1 MRLFIS
7 YAHADIRKVERL
19 AEILERAG
27 HEVWF
32 DRAIPGGD
40 DWWQTILTNIEAADV
55 FIFALSPPATKSE
68 ACRAEYQ
75 YALDLH
81 KPILP
86 VMLAEAEL
94 PVGHLQATQYV
105 NAKTLSNQDTVLEI
119 ARALFTISERL
130 DEYHPPNPLPPRP
143 KFPFPV
149 DPLQEART
157 RIEGIRGASS
167 DELLQ
172 LVVGLKQIARQNA
185 HTVGEARKLLE
196 QIGRSPYVSQ
206 MVATEAKDAAKAI
219 GKGAG
224 IGSRGLMAAGVV
236 VLLATLGVI
245 AALLLSD
252 GNGDGKEADSG
263 DRTETPTEA
272 LTDEPTESVTEAA
285 TEAVAPSD
293 TATSTPTRTPTHTPT
308 KTPTRRPTATPT
320 TPPPP
325 EVSGELTIW
334 YSGGT
339 TMLDFM
345 NLWLDMYSATH
356 PDVTVTWEVIEPSD
370 LPTIY
375 ATAVAGGAGPDLLLT
390 GTEWIG
396 TWADNGYILPIET
409 VLTFADLPVNQI
421 SDAAWE
427 TVTRNGQRYGVPMTV
442 GTLALYYNRDLIADA
457 EVPTTFAAFS
467 AYAANTQE
475 RILVTSNFFFTM
487 GLYFGV
493 GGRLFDENGQNLWNT
508 DEHAAEY
515 LAMLA
520 EFASAYPSPGILDG
534 YDIADFENGEAAML
548 VDGSWNWLNYHE
560 KLGSNLGVTQ
570 LPALDNGAAWLAP
583 VISTAFFV
591 TDGNPDKRP
600 LVADFL
606 SFATSFEAQAALA
619 NDGWMIP
626 VNVETPNLDDPAAT
640 VFIEQAANGIALP
653 ESLLMDRYWVALATA
668 ISSATMGTD
677 PHEAADTAEQ
687 QILEGSQ

>member
-32 DRAIPGGD
+32 DQAIPGGD

-55 FIFALSPPATKSE
+55 FIFALSPPATRSE

-224 IGSRGLMAAGVV
+224 IGSRGLMAVGIV
-236 VLLATLGVI
+236 VLLAMVGVI
-245 AALLLSD
+245 VALLFN
-252 GNGDGKEADSG
+252 NGGDDGKEAGSG
-263 DRTETPTEA
+263 NRTVTPTDVQTEEPTEA
-272 LTDEPTESVTEAA
+272 VTE
-285 TEAVAPSD
+285 VMAPAD
-293 TATSTPTRTPTHTPT
+293 TATNTPTRSPTHTPT

-320 TPPPP
+320 TPQ
-325 EVSGELTIW
+325 VSGELTIW
-334 YSGGT
+334 VSGGT
-339 TMLDFM
+339 AMIDLLS
-345 NLWLDMYSATH
+345 LWVEMYTANH
-356 PDVTVTWEVIEPSD
+356 PDVTLIWEVIDPSD
-370 LPTIY
+370 LPAMV
-375 ATAVAGGAGPDLLLT
+375 ATAVAGGAGPDLILT
-390 GTEWIG
+390 GTDWMG
-396 TWADNGYILPIET
+396 SWADNGYILPIEAM
-409 VLTFADLPVNQI
+409 LPYADLPINQI
-421 SDAAWE
+421 SDAAWN
-427 TVTRNGQRYGVPMTV
+427 TVTRNGQRYGVPI
-442 GTLALYYNRDLIADA
+442 TLNTLVLYYNRDLITDAD
-457 EVPTTFAAFS
+457 VPTTFGEYS

-475 RILVTSNFFFTM
+475 RILVSSTFFFTM
-487 GLYFGV
+487 GLYFGL
-493 GGRLFDENGQNLWNT
+493 GGQLFDENGQNLWNT
-508 DEHAAEY
+508 DEHAAEF

-520 EFASAYPSPGILDG
+520 DFASAYPSPDSLDD
-534 YDIADFENGEAAML
+534 YDIADFENGETAML

-560 KLGSNLGVTQ
+560 KLGSDLGVTR

-583 VISTAFFV
+583 VISTALFV
-591 TDGNPDKRP
+591 TDGNPDKLP

-606 SFATSFEAQAALA
+606 SFAISFEAQTALA

-626 VNVETPNLDDPAAT
+626 ANVETPNLDDPAAT
-640 VFIEQAANGIALP
+640 VFIEQVINGIALP
-653 ESLLMDRYWVALATA
+653 DSLLMDRYWEALATA
-668 ISSATMGTD
+668 ISSVTMGTD

-687 QILEGSQ
+687 QILEEMGTD